1 MLYRKDMKYKIQYLS
16 DHGFDDLTAIDD
28 YEFKII
34 KESIDFI
41 LFYYSFE
48 ELFDMVRVNIY
59 EFWKLYFETLEKHR
73 LKIISK
79 SNELIKPITF
89 FNQSLANILTSFKSY
104 NDHIERKISDVD
116 SKYKDTLVFYR
127 QKYSEYYDQEFNI
140 RFFTRLRNYVQH
152 FGFPIS
158 KINYHSDI
166 VDEYVEHTI
175 SLVAFKSDLLKYKKW
190 SKVKSEIEKL
200 DEEIDLKKY
209 MNAFLYSF
217 SSLHEIMRKYYFD
230 HYIFS
235 FEKLTQIKEKCIEDN
250 YMKYQKRPNKLEVI
264 YITKKDDSSRNEK
277 FWLPLS
283 RISDIQNYFIK
294 NKLPETIKKSY
305 STNK

>member
-1 MLYRKDMKYKIQYLS
+1 
-16 DHGFDDLTAIDD
+16 
-28 YEFKII
+28 
-34 KESIDFI
+34 
-41 LFYYSFE
+41 
-48 ELFDMVRVNIY
+48 
-59 EFWKLYFETLEKHR
+59 
-73 LKIISK
+73 
-79 SNELIKPITF
+79 
-89 FNQSLANILTSFKSY
+89 
-104 NDHIERKISDVD
+104 
-116 SKYKDTLVFYR
+116 
-127 QKYSEYYDQEFNI
+127 
-140 RFFTRLRNYVQH
+140 
-152 FGFPIS
+152 
-158 KINYHSDI
+158 
-166 VDEYVEHTI
+166 
-175 SLVAFKSDLLKYKKW
+175 
-190 SKVKSEIEKL
+190 
-200 DEEIDLKKY
+200 